1 MSWPSFWLKS
11 DDWRS
16 RLLSPLGWLTC
27 HIAQRRLQGFC
38 NAFIPDFPTAGVVV
52 VGNVTVG
59 GSGKTPVLM
68 ALSRLLAERG
78 IAHGIVSRG
87 YGGRAPQYPLLVS
100 ADSDPLLA
108 GDEPVLLAQTTGVP
122 VVVDPRR
129 DRAVWTLL
137 EANPQVRIVLSD
149 DGLQHYRLPRD
160 YEIAVVDARVGLGN
174 GACLPAGPLREPA
187 NRLQQVDAVLVQGEA
202 AFPSVE
208 AHSFTLEPVAFRSLE
223 DGQRAPLET
232 FSGQSAAALAGI
244 GQPERFFATLRRLGV
259 ELVRTEPLPD
269 HAPPDAIRAVLA
281 SHDGPWLMTA
291 KDAVKCPK
299 PLANAWVLEGEA
311 RLADAFQTAFLQRI
325 DQLLEEKYE
334 PTPAGNSGMPAH
346 QDEAGV

>member
-1 MSWPSFWLKS
+1 MSWPSFWLKR

-16 RLLSPLGWLTC
+16 RVLSPLGWLTC
-27 HIAQRRLQGFC
+27 HTAQRRLQHFR

-52 VGNVTVG
+52 VGNITVG
-59 GSGKTPVLM
+59 GSGKTPVLL
-68 ALSRLLAERG
+68 ALSRLLTEQG

-87 YGGRAPQYPLLVS
+87 YGGRAAQYPLHVT
-100 ADSDPLLA
+100 ADTDPALA
-108 GDEPVLLAQTTGVP
+108 GDEPVLLAQATGVP

-174 GACLPAGPLREPA
+174 GACLPAGPLREPV

-202 AFPSVE
+202 AFSGVQAQP
-208 AHSFTLEPVAFRSLE
+208 FTLEPVAFRSLE
-223 DGQRAPLET
+223 DGHCVPLDN

-244 GQPERFFATLRRLGV
+244 GQPERFFDTLRRLGV
-259 ELVRTEPLPD
+259 QLARTEPLPD
-269 HAPPDAIRAVLA
+269 HAPAEAIRAALA

-299 PLANAWVLEGEA
+299 PLANVWALEVEA
-311 RLADAFQTAFLQRI
+311 RLADAFRTAFLQRI

-334 PTPAGNSGMPAH
+334 PTPAGNSGLPAH